1 MVAMN
6 FSEIEYSSERP
17 VLDDSLSHLS
27 RYVIVGSIRES
38 SVLTS
43 AVPEFLNCWL
53 GAVIQ

>member
-1 MVAMN
+1 MAAMN

-43 AVPEFLNCWL
+43 AVPEFLNC
-53 GAVIQ
+53 

>member
-1 MVAMN
+1 MN

-17 VLDDSLSHLS
+17 VLDDSLSHS

-43 AVPEFLNCWL
+43 AVPEFLNC
-53 GAVIQ
+53 